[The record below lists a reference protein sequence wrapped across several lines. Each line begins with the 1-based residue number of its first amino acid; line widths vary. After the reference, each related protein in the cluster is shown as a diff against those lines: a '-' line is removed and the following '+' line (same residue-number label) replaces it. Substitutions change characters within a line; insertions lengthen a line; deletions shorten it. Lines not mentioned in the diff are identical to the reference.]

1 MVTLLPDNMA
11 DLIPQRSPATVLVVD
26 DDPNVRDVLRRYLH
40 RAGYRVVDAADGE
53 TALEQAAKHKP
64 DLVILDVMLPGLDGL
79 DVCARLR
86 EKASMPVIMLS
97 ALGSES
103 DRVVGLEHGADDY
116 VVKPFSPRE
125 LTLRVQ
131 RVISRSAPNGSISD
145 DSRAERSPETRV
157 DGSLTLD
164 LTARTATLAGASL
177 NLTVR
182 EYDLLAFFMANPH
195 RVYSRPELLKQ
206 VWGWEFGDDSTVTVH
221 VRRIREKIEQD
232 PSQPTL
238 IVTVWGLGYRYEPQ
252 GEAP

>member
-1 MVTLLPDNMA
+1 MA
-11 DLIPQRSPATVLVVD
+11 DLIPRRPATVLVVD

-53 TALEQAAKHKP
+53 TALEQATRHTP

-131 RVISRSAPNGSISD
+131 RVISRSAPSGPVSEDPGTAPSL
-145 DSRAERSPETRV
+145 ETRV

-221 VRRIREKIEQD
+221 VRRIREKIERD

-252 GEAP
+252 GEAA

>member
-1 MVTLLPDNMA
+1 MTEAM
-11 DLIPQRSPATVLVVD
+11 QRSPATVLVVD

-40 RAGYRVVDAADGE
+40 RAGYRVVEAADGE
-53 TALEQAAKHKP
+53 AALEQAAKHQP

-131 RVISRSAPNGSISD
+131 RVIARSAPSGQATAPA
-145 DSRAERSPETRV
+145 AEQSPQTRR
-157 DGSLTLD
+157 DGTLCLD
-164 LTARTATLAGASL
+164 LAARTANLADASL

-182 EYDLLAFFMANPH
+182 EFDLLGFFMANPH
-195 RVYSRPELLKQ
+195 RVYNRPELLKE

-232 PSQPTL
+232 PSQPTR

-252 GEAP
+252 GETQ

>member
-1 MVTLLPDNMA
+1 MPDDMA
-11 DLIPQRSPATVLVVD
+11 DLMTQQPPATVLGVD
-26 DDPNVRDVLRRYLH
+26 DDANVRDVLRRYLH

-53 TALEQAAKHKP
+53 TALEQAARHAP

-131 RVISRSAPNGSISD
+131 RVLSRSAPSGSSSD
-145 DSRAERSPETRV
+145 DARAASNSETRV

-164 LTARTATLAGASL
+164 LTARTATLADASL

-221 VRRIREKIEQD
+221 VRRIREKIERD

-252 GEAP
+252 GESS

>member
-1 MVTLLPDNMA
+1 MTEA
-11 DLIPQRSPATVLVVD
+11 TQRPATVLIVD

-53 TALEQAAKHKP
+53 TALELAVKHQP
-64 DLVILDVMLPGLDGL
+64 DLVILDLMLPGLDGL

-103 DRVVGLEHGADDY
+103 DRVVGLEQGADDY

-131 RVISRSAPNGSISD
+131 RVIARSAPSGQSTSPAD
-145 DSRAERSPETRV
+145 GEQSPQSRR
-157 DGSLTLD
+157 DGALRLD
-164 LTARTATLAGASL
+164 LVARTATLDGATL

-182 EYDLLAFFMANPH
+182 EYDLLGFFMANPH

-221 VRRIREKIEQD
+221 VRRIREKIEHD
-232 PSQPTL
+232 PSQPTR

-252 GEAP
+252 GETQ